1 MKGDKLLAGM
11 TNIDNNLIDFAES
24 YKKRKRL
31 VYKTILSIAASF
43 CLVMGIVIAASTIFH
58 TPKYELGEDGKI
70 SILSIPGA
78 IQVDTSDEVF
88 LADNGDIY
96 PPEEFVNVQKNN
108 GSIIVYGSVKNV
120 KTVSITDGDLI
131 WYITTFEI
139 DVIDAIKKADE
150 SSTVKATSISCY
162 EKGNPNFIG
171 SLSSNIKI
179 DKNTTGLFLLKSSP
193 AGKYEINGEKYSAD
207 QFASYY
213 AMSQYDCDG
222 KSFDYYGTTIEVDK
236 LRSP

>member
-1 MKGDKLLAGM
+1 MKGEKMLVGM
-11 TNIDNNLIDFAES
+11 THIDNNLIDFAES
-24 YKKRKRL
+24 YKKRKRTN
-31 VYKTILSIAASF
+31 YKAILSIAASL
-43 CLVMGIVIAASTIFH
+43 CLVMSIVIIFATNSH
-58 TPKYELGEDGKI
+58 NPKYELGEDGKI
-70 SILSIPGA
+70 NILSISGA
-78 IQVDTSDEVF
+78 MQINTSDKVF

-108 GSIIVYGSVKNV
+108 GSIIVYGSAKNV
-120 KTVSITDGDLI
+120 KTVSITEGDLI

-139 DVIDAIKKADE
+139 NVIDAIKKVDE

-162 EKGNPNFIG
+162 EKGEPNFIG

-193 AGKYEINGEKYSAD
+193 ADKYEINGEKYSVD

-222 KSFDYYGTTIEVDK
+222 KSFDYYGTTIEVEK

>member
-1 MKGDKLLAGM
+1 MKGDKLLVGM
-11 TNIDNNLIDFAES
+11 THIDNNLIDFAES
-24 YKKRKRL
+24 YKMRKRIS
-31 VYKTILSIAASF
+31 YKTILSIAASF
-43 CLVMGIVIAASTIFH
+43 CLVMSIVIIFA
-58 TPKYELGEDGKI
+58 TNFQNAKYEYGEDGKI
-70 SILSIPGA
+70 NISSIPGA
-78 IQVDTSDEVF
+78 IQINTSNKVF
-88 LADNGDIY
+88 LADNGNIY
-96 PPEEFVNVQKNN
+96 PPEEFIDVHKNN
-108 GSIIVYGSVKNV
+108 GSTIVYGSVKNV

-139 DVIDAIKKADE
+139 DVIDAIKKVDK

-179 DKNTTGLFLLKSSP
+179 DKNTTGLFLLKNSP
-193 AGKYEINGEKYSAD
+193 ADKYEINGEKYSAD

-222 KSFDYYGTTIEVDK
+222 KNFDYYGTTIEVDK